1 MSLFLILIKRVSG
14 KKFPSVIISS
24 LFVFLLTSC
33 RTLSFHFGDYFFP
46 ENMVEQLQTYLGKED
61 SRYLVLPVYADDTY
75 RECKLI
81 LDTPYFVS
89 NFNEIPKQFHK
100 NLRRAVQHQLTFF
113 ILGETGEMTAIE
125 IPYLPVINDYS
136 LRVYRGKLSQEWK
149 KEILH
154 VIEDGKMLIY
164 HDSWMCTSSYQY
176 YSSGSFL
183 YFSHKKPLCKSMS
196 RFISDM
202 PFYDFK
208 SSIWKRCFIPVGK
221 KHAYFPYSM
230 KNEEMMVFDV
240 LPIFD
245 EHYDGIYKINGRLI
259 TGKHWFT
266 GKISSKIRQ
275 EIEKEK
281 PKVIIYRN
289 LDPYSFRC
297 NEYDSLRNY
306 SKKGLIHFFYFD
318 LETESFFQVFSP
330 HDSSSPK

>member
-149 KEILH
+149 KEILP
-154 VIEDGKMLIY
+154 LI
-164 HDSWMCTSSYQY
+164 
-176 YSSGSFL
+176 
-183 YFSHKKPLCKSMS
+183 
-196 RFISDM
+196 
-202 PFYDFK
+202 FY
-208 SSIWKRCFIPVGK
+208 
-221 KHAYFPYSM
+221 
-230 KNEEMMVFDV
+230 
-240 LPIFD
+240 
-245 EHYDGIYKINGRLI
+245 
-259 TGKHWFT
+259 
-266 GKISSKIRQ
+266 
-275 EIEKEK
+275 
-281 PKVIIYRN
+281 
-289 LDPYSFRC
+289 
-297 NEYDSLRNY
+297 
-306 SKKGLIHFFYFD
+306 
-318 LETESFFQVFSP
+318 
-330 HDSSSPK
+330 